1 VNKSG
6 AITMVSTFAEKS
18 MQLSSDDGS
27 TAVETLINAIY
38 RQVLGNT
45 YVMESERLVVPESQ
59 LKSREIS
66 VREFVRQVAKSELY
80 RSRFFDNCY
89 RYRAIELNFKHL
101 LGRAPGSFEEMRA
114 HSTILDHGGHDAE
127 VDSYLDSDEYQ
138 NFYGE
143 TIVPF
148 ERGSLTQNGLS
159 MQAVTNMRALMRGV
173 ASSDKDLNNGNLPKL
188 QKVLIRNA
196 VGPTKFT
203 DVGQMLADLFQQT
216 TIVPAPV
223 YIPATVQ
230 PVSAISNQS
239 ATLQQQIDVLRPL
252 ANVGAAIVSKG
263 ISSTTGDDDLTA
275 QLSEARALASVAE
288 YRLNKWRS
296 RTF

>member
-1 VNKSG
+1 V
-6 AITMVSTFAEKS
+6 
-18 MQLSSDDGS
+18 
-27 TAVETLINAIY
+27 VETLINAIY
-38 RQVLGNT
+38 RQVLGNA

-59 LKSREIS
+59 LQAREIS

-101 LGRAPGSFEEMRA
+101 LGRAPASFEEMRA

-143 TIVPF
+143 TVVPF
-148 ERGSLTQNGLS
+148 ERGFLTQNGLP
-159 MQAVTNMRALMRGV
+159 MQAVTNMRSLMRGA
-173 ASSDKDLNNGNLPKL
+173 ASSDKDLTTGNLPKL

-196 VGPTKFT
+196 VGPTTFT
-203 DVGQMLADLFQQT
+203 DVSQMLADLFQQT
-216 TIVPAPV
+216 TIVAAPIYVPPA
-223 YIPATVQ
+223 IQ
-230 PVSAISNQS
+230 PVSAVSNQNV
-239 ATLQQQIDVLRPL
+239 TLQQQIDALRPL
-252 ANVGAAIVSKG
+252 ANVGAALVAKG
-263 ISSTTGDDDLTA
+263 SSPTTGDDDLSA
-275 QLSEARALASVAE
+275 QLAEARALASIAE
-288 YRLNKWRS
+288 YRLNKWRG